1 MLLLQ
6 RLRAWLARRQKPPQ
20 VDDPVISDKAH
31 RDMGVQVTRV
41 RLPSGKEVTIVK
53 RHKRGE

>member
-20 VDDPVISDKAH
+20 VADPAINEKAH
-31 RDMGVQVTRV
+31 QDMGVQVTRI
-41 RLPSGKEVTIVK
+41 RLPSGKEMTLVK
-53 RHKRGE
+53 RHRE

>member
-20 VDDPVISDKAH
+20 ISESATSEKVQKDI
-31 RDMGVQVTRV
+31 GVRVTRI
-41 RLPSGKEVTIVK
+41 RLPSGREVKIVD
-53 RHKRGE
+53 RERQGE